1 MEKMRKILLATDFSE
16 CGKHAQ
22 RYAFALAKRS
32 SAELHIAHAVDV
44 SYSSYAG
51 VYGFGAPVD
60 QLIQELKAHAQGRLD
75 EVVDEARA
83 ANTDAHSHLLE
94 GRPPEEITELAR
106 CLECNLIVAATHGR
120 SGVDHFLF
128 GSTCERIVRYATT
141 PVLTVKSPEKEFVHP
156 DGDIEIRRVLCPCDL
171 SETCEEALP
180 LAAGICSVFDA
191 ELILMHVIDNRTE
204 YPMLLPTE
212 KPPTPAEISDRAAK
226 RLDELTLSFPDIRS
240 RMEIVSGVPHAEI
253 IESVGRNNI
262 DLLVM
267 TTHGRHGI
275 QRALMGSTAEKIVRT
290 APVPI
295 LTLRP
300 EQRVGST
307 ENADRAAENPQPAT
321 SRASTEAIGEGFE

>member
-1 MEKMRKILLATDFSE
+1 METMRKILLATDFSE

-22 RYAFALAKRS
+22 QYAFALAKRS
-32 SAELHIAHAVDV
+32 GAKLHIAHAVDTTHP
-44 SYSSYAG
+44 SYAG

-60 QLIQELKAHAQGRLD
+60 LHIQELKAHAQGRLD

-106 CLECNLIVAATHGR
+106 CLQCNLIVAATHGR
-120 SGVDHFLF
+120 SGIDHFLF
-128 GSTCERIVRYATT
+128 GSTCERSVRYATT

-156 DGDIEIRRVLCPCDL
+156 DRDIEIRRILCPCDL
-171 SETCEEALP
+171 SEMSEEALP
-180 LAAGICSVFDA
+180 LAAGICSIFDA
-191 ELILMHVIDNRTE
+191 ELILMHVIDNRIE
-204 YPMLLPTE
+204 YPMLLP
-212 KPPTPAEISDRAAK
+212 KAQPPTAAEISDRVAR
-226 RLDELTLSFPDIRS
+226 RLEDLTQSLQDIRS

-253 IESVGRNNI
+253 TESVGRNNI
-262 DLLVM
+262 DLVVM

-295 LTLRP
+295 LTARP
-300 EQRVGST
+300 VQQVKST
-307 ENADRAAENPQPAT
+307 ENADWAAANPIWTKKSAGAT
-321 SRASTEAIGEGFE
+321 ML